1 MLLWDPVAANT
12 PVASVA
18 VGCPLNSACF
28 SAGDPYALIC
38 APELGM
44 GCVGGGRARS
54 GRSSTGGEMC
64 NDLVQI
70 WDLRSLRCYRDSI
83 PAAMAAAF
91 GVAEATSA
99 PEPAPMQP
107 PPPQFPS
114 SIWADD
120 SSSGP
125 ATIPTI
131 RVARTP
137 SQTPSWLTAAL
148 GSTTTASPAT
158 PLLRKP
164 AWADDSSDNESVP
177 SGRRWHRGGGS
188 LWPPASKNSA
198 SSRSTYLGSET
209 ASSRMSYGSTSTSP
223 ASGGSSAAPSPSP
236 TQSSTTREKGAWVSG
251 VPKLARGAKPVCDG
265 PTATVSMASLPD
277 SACLHQGGG
286 KTWVP
291 GGLMT
296 WQPSKRRAHT
306 GTARRACARPGAQ
319 DSVESG
325 AAVYNLQVSSD
336 GRGVL
341 MASRDATVTLWD
353 TQSREVVYR
362 FGHSRLSMRAR
373 PILVEGALN
382 GEGGAWGRTG
392 AGGGG
397 GGGRGDVFAGTT
409 DGEVKA
415 WRVGSRFPNRV
426 YKPHR
431 RHEGFE
437 VTCLA
442 SSRDGSM
449 FASADSS
456 GTVYVQSA
464 TMGPG
469 EVDGGEEL
477 DD

>member
-1 MLLWDPVAANT
+1 MIMSFFSVM
-12 PVASVA
+12 VSASIATVTASAHTSHIKA
-18 VGCPLNSACF
+18 VSVLC
-28 SAGDPYALIC
+28 D
-38 APELGM
+38 
-44 GCVGGGRARS
+44 V
-54 GRSSTGGEMC
+54 
-64 NDLVQI
+64 
-70 WDLRSLRCYRDSI
+70 SL
-83 PAAMAAAF
+83 AAF
-91 GVAEATSA
+91 G
-99 PEPAPMQP
+99 Q
-107 PPPQFPS
+107 
-114 SIWADD
+114 
-120 SSSGP
+120 
-125 ATIPTI
+125 
-131 RVARTP
+131 
-137 SQTPSWLTAAL
+137 
-148 GSTTTASPAT
+148 
-158 PLLRKP
+158 RKP

-188 LWPPASKNSA
+188 LWPCRTPGNGEKENGFGFPDSTSPASKNSA

-209 ASSRMSYGSTSTSP
+209 ASSRMSYGGSSRTSTSP
-223 ASGGSSAAPSPSP
+223 ASVGSSAPSPSP
-236 TQSSTTREKGAWVSG
+236 TQSYTTREKDAWVSG
-251 VPKLARGAKPVCDG
+251 VPKLARGAKPVRDG

-319 DSVESG
+319 GSVESG
-325 AAVYNLQVSSD
+325 AASVPTLFPTCPACRNGRQRADNEIGASVYNLQVSSD

-382 GEGGAWGRTG
+382 GEGGAWGRAG
-392 AGGGG
+392 AGG

-437 VTCLA
+437 VTCVA